1 MEGPEAPLGA
11 RNFLVST
18 NDDMSHNT
26 STKFPYALFVLAIL
40 GGAVFCGVHLLNGW
54 LLSNFEVTSHIS
66 FIYMP
71 SFLRLAN
78 VLVLGMFW
86 GTAATAIGGV
96 MLMWWS
102 TDSWLLDLCHT
113 VISAGVAGL
122 SIFAMQILLQRR
134 LSISKLS
141 DLLKLALFYALLNA
155 LAHHLVWSFLDP
167 SKLVDP
173 NQVLYMV
180 IGDINGAVLGALALR
195 WIAQHTPLINFA
207 RRKAMVDDELTDSA
221 N

>member
-1 MEGPEAPLGA
+1 
-11 RNFLVST
+11 
-18 NDDMSHNT
+18 MSHNT
-26 STKFPYALFVLAIL
+26 STEFPYALFFLAIL
-40 GGAVFCGVHLLNGW
+40 GGAVFCSVHLLNGW
-54 LLSNFEVTSHIS
+54 LLANFEVTSNIN
-66 FIYMP
+66 FIYLP

-78 VLVLGMFW
+78 VLVLGMLW
-86 GTAATAIGGV
+86 GTAATAVGGV
-96 MLMWWS
+96 LLMWWS

-122 SIFAMQILLQRR
+122 SIVTMQILLQRR

-141 DLLKLALFYALLNA
+141 DLLRLALFYSLLNA
-155 LAHHLVWSFLDP
+155 LSHHVVWSLLDP

-180 IGDINGAVLGALALR
+180 MGDINGAVLGALALR

-207 RRKAMVDDELTDSA
+207 RRKAMADEELVDSA

>member
-1 MEGPEAPLGA
+1 
-11 RNFLVST
+11 
-18 NDDMSHNT
+18 MSHNT
-26 STKFPYALFVLAIL
+26 SREFPYALLALAIL
-40 GGAVFCGVHLLNGW
+40 GGAVFCSVHLLNGW
-54 LLSNFEVTSHIS
+54 LLANFELTSHIS
-66 FIYMP
+66 FIYLP

-96 MLMWWS
+96 MLLWWS
-102 TDSWLLDLCHT
+102 TDSWLLDLCHI

-141 DLLKLALFYALLNA
+141 DLLKLALFYSLLNA
-155 LAHHLVWSFLDP
+155 LAHHLAWSFLDP

-173 NQVLYMV
+173 HQVLYMV

-195 WIAQHTPLINFA
+195 WIAQHTQLVTLA
-207 RRKAMVDDELTDSA
+207 RRKAMGDEELIDRA
-221 N
+221 K